1 MTPEVGLSRS
11 LPVLLS
17 AVRGQMWD
25 VNDTGGWFVSVPPCV
40 SLFCERTDVGC
51 E

>member
-25 VNDTGGWFVSVPPCV
+25 VNDTGGWFVSVPPCA
-40 SLFCERTDVGC
+40 SLCCERTDVGC